1 MTRPR
6 KVEHWCQVPNK
17 VEIRGNMEMNLLSIV
32 VSAYNEEAGIETF
45 YQTTREY
52 GEALSKKGWS
62 YEFIFVNDGSS
73 DHTGE
78 ILNVL
83 AQKDAEH
90 VRIIHFSRNFGH
102 EAAMIAGL
110 DYASGDGLIF
120 MDADLQHPPK
130 YISEIVNRFDEGYQ
144 VISMVRTENKTA
156 GIVKNVT
163 SSGFYWLI
171 NRMSQIRLEPNASDF
186 FAITK
191 EAQMVLKRNYRE
203 KVRFLRGYVQD
214 IGFRRTT
221 ISYEAAPRVAGSSHY
236 SIKKLFVFAV
246 NTILCFSNIPLKLG
260 IVAGL
265 ISAVLGVIVLIYTLL
280 SRQGAPSGYTT
291 IIVLLCFMFAILFLV
306 VGIIGEYIAVLFEE
320 LKDRP
325 IYIIADARNCEEK
338 KVNVSRW

>member
-1 MTRPR
+1 
-6 KVEHWCQVPNK
+6 
-17 VEIRGNMEMNLLSIV
+17 MNLLSIV

-78 ILNVL
+78 ILNAL

-90 VRIIHFSRNFGH
+90 VCIIHFSRNFGH

-130 YISEIVNRFDEGYQ
+130 YLSEIVNCFDEGYQ

-325 IYIIADARNCEEK
+325 IYIIADTRNCEEK
-338 KVNVSRW
+338 R